1 MRRCAPTTRTGRQ
14 LTLCCRWVIRK
25 RFMSELSSSQDP
37 YCFCSLLLVLGRG
50 VIHGLDGS
58 SKAIGQMIVP

>member
-1 MRRCAPTTRTGRQ
+1 M
-14 LTLCCRWVIRK
+14 TLCCRWLIRK

-37 YCFCSLLLVLGRG
+37 YRFCSLLLVLGRG
-50 VIHGLDGS
+50 FIHGLDGS

>member
-37 YCFCSLLLVLGRG
+37 YCFCSLLLVLGLG